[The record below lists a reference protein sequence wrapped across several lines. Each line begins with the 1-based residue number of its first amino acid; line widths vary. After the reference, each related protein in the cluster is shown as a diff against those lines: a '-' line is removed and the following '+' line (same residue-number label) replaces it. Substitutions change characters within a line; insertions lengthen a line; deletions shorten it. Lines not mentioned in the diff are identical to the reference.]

1 MCRSGWFTL
10 VITQILMFFYSMTL
24 ESVIIAKVIE
34 VHLTVEDGEMQQAA
48 ITDVK
53 FNGECV
59 DISKKSFMNRKI
71 SKVLK
76 VAPGQYEIEWMTEKT
91 EKPWGG
97 KKITKKHQRLIIL
110 ELTDA
115 VVYVNIRGENLTTY

>member
-1 MCRSGWFTL
+1 MLRPRCFAFIISLLL
-10 VITQILMFFYSMTL
+10 VLLYFMPLQ
-24 ESVIIAKVIE
+24 SVIIAKAIE
-34 VHLTVEDGEMQQAA
+34 VHLTVEDGEMQQAV
-48 ITDVK
+48 ITEVK
-53 FNGECV
+53 FEGECV

-76 VAPGQYEIEWMTEKT
+76 VAPGQYSIEWMTEKT